1 MNEPSNFFDGQIDGC
16 PKTGPDGRLNNP
28 PYVPKT
34 VQGGTLFYHVSE
46 ENSTSSGYGFLLYP
60 VPNP

>member
-34 VQGGTLFYHVSE
+34 IQGGTLFYHVSKD
-46 ENSTSSGYGFLLYP
+46 NSISGYGFLLYP
-60 VPNP
+60 VSVP